1 MKLVPNLRR
10 SHGRIGIQRRRSY
23 RTNPLVQMIV
33 IAVVVFS
40 STISITSAFL
50 SHYSLTLP
58 TYQVYSD
65 RQEVLMR
72 LHVKHGSCEDDNQLM
87 TPKVTDVLSR
97 RQTLAAIALS
107 TATICSMPRKSLAE
121 STTTLDSPSLSS
133 TQTIATKS
141 LSVEPSTFQESLSGF
156 VSGASLAGT
165 KTLIKFPLDT
175 ATVRV
180 QMPNSPYSIRDPFAL
195 FDGCFNGVSLTLL
208 SNVPAGAVFFGVKDA
223 VKSAIKNSDNGSI
236 STMPR
241 WMSTSVAV
249 GAALIPYWLIRN
261 PSEVIK
267 VRKQANIDG
276 YENISAIDAVKETM
290 KRSDPDDSEGND
302 ISELYTGYWEN
313 VLYSLPA
320 DIIKFV
326 AYDSITKGR
335 KDLSALEGARAG
347 AIATSLSQLATT
359 PLDVV
364 RNRLMTGKNAEGAN
378 LSEEEKKKGYID
390 SLIAL
395 GREEGLSGLFAGAT
409 PRASKAILSGAVQFA
424 TYEETKQSMSKKL
437 LRR

>member
-1 MKLVPNLRR
+1 
-10 SHGRIGIQRRRSY
+10 
-23 RTNPLVQMIV
+23 MIV
-33 IAVVVFS
+33 IVVVIFS
-40 STISITSAFL
+40 STISIASGFL
-50 SHYSLTLP
+50 SHYSLVVP
-58 TYQVYSD
+58 THHVYS
-65 RQEVLMR
+65 EEFILR
-72 LHVKHGSCEDDNQLM
+72 LQMNNGEDNDLM
-87 TPKVTDVLSR
+87 TPKGNDVMSR
-97 RQTLAAIALS
+97 RQTLATIALS
-107 TATICSMPRKSLAE
+107 TATICSMPRKSTAK
-121 STTTLDSPSLSS
+121 STTPFDSPPLTS
-133 TQTIATKS
+133 TQTIASK
-141 LSVEPSTFQESLSGF
+141 LPAVEPSTFQESLSGF

-208 SNVPAGAVFFGVKDA
+208 SNIPAGAVFFGVKDA
-223 VKSAIKNSDNGSI
+223 VKSAIKNSDNSGI

-241 WMSTSVAV
+241 WLSTSVAV
-249 GAALIPYWLIRN
+249 GAAMIPYWLIRN

-290 KRSDPDDSEGND
+290 KSSDQDESGENN

-313 VLYSLPA
+313 VLYALPA

-326 AYDSITKGR
+326 VYDSITKGR
-335 KDLSALEGARAG
+335 KDLSALEGAGAG

-359 PLDVV
+359 PFDVV
-364 RNRLMTGKNAEGAN
+364 RNRLMTGKNADGVK
-378 LSEEEKKKGYID
+378 LSEEEKTKGYIE
-390 SLIAL
+390 SLVAL
-395 GREEGLSGLFAGAT
+395 GREEGVSGLFAGAT
-409 PRASKAILSGAVQFA
+409 PRAGKAILSGAVQFA

>member
-1 MKLVPNLRR
+1 MKFLLRPRR
-10 SHGRIGIQRRRSY
+10 SDGRRIGIPHRHSY
-23 RTNPLVQMIV
+23 STHPVVQMIV
-33 IAVVVFS
+33 IVVMIFS
-40 STISITSAFL
+40 STISIASGFL
-50 SHYSLTLP
+50 SHYSLVVP
-58 TYQVYSD
+58 TNHLYSE
-65 RQEVLMR
+65 EVILR
-72 LHVKHGSCEDDNQLM
+72 LNMKSGEGNDLA
-87 TPKVTDVLSR
+87 TPKGNDAMSR
-97 RQTLAAIALS
+97 RQTLATIALS
-107 TATICSMPRKSLAE
+107 TATICSMPRKSLAK
-121 STTTLDSPSLSS
+121 STIPFNSPSLPS
-133 TQTIATKS
+133 TQTVATKS
-141 LSVEPSTFQESLSGF
+141 SALEPSTFQESLSGF

-223 VKSAIKNSDNGSI
+223 VKSAIKNSDNSGI
-236 STMPR
+236 ATMPR
-241 WMSTSVAV
+241 WLSTSVAV
-249 GAALIPYWLIRN
+249 GAAMIPYWLIRN

-290 KRSDPDDSEGND
+290 KSSDQDESNENN

-313 VLYSLPA
+313 VLYALPA

-326 AYDSITKGR
+326 VYDSITKGR
-335 KDLSALEGARAG
+335 KDLSALEGAGAG

-364 RNRLMTGKNAEGAN
+364 RNRLMTGKNADGVK
-378 LSEEEKKKGYID
+378 LSEEEKNKGYIE
-390 SLIAL
+390 SLVAL

-409 PRASKAILSGAVQFA
+409 PRAGKAILSGAVQFA